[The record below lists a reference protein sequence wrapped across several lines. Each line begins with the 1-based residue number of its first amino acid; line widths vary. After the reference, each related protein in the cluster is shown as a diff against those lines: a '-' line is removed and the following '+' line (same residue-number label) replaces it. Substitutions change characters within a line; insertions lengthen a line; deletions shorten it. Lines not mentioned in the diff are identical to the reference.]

1 MIGVVNYL
9 DILHH
14 LVSLYPDRLFN
25 YNYSIRELGIGSYA
39 AVWKISEDTPL
50 HEGRFIAV
58 CSPSAPAD
66 GDAVHRLRPRH
77 RCRRWLSPLSLTL
90 DSLLGVF
97 QRTDLIKLDF
107 RDMAVFDFPIST
119 FISSVASPPLSHLVP
134 ALQLPAGHQRQRVAL
149 PPLLHFLSAKYLL
162 VGLRRR

>member
-39 AVWKISEDTPL
+39 AVWKVSEDTPL

-77 RCRRWLSPLSLTL
+77 RCRRWLSS
-90 DSLLGVF
+90 
-97 QRTDLIKLDF
+97 
-107 RDMAVFDFPIST
+107 
-119 FISSVASPPLSHLVP
+119 LSHFRQLAGRVP
-134 ALQLPAGHQRQRVAL
+134 AHRPC
-149 PPLLHFLSAKYLL
+149 LLYTSDAADEL
-162 VGLRRR
+162 